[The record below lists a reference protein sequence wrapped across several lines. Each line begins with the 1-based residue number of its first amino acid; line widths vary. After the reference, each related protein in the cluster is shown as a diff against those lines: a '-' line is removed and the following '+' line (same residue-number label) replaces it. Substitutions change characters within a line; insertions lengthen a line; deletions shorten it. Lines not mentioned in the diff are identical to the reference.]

1 MAIVYVV
8 ARLFHY
14 CQTPKCAQKFLLP
27 VQIFVKSAVHYLDH
41 QKSNNIIGQKKTNN
55 KEKHFYP

>member
-14 CQTPKCAQKFLLP
+14 CQIPKCAQKFLLP
-27 VQIFVKSAVHYLDH
+27 VKIFVKSAVHYLGH
-41 QKSNNIIGQKKTNN
+41 QKSNVIGQKKTNN